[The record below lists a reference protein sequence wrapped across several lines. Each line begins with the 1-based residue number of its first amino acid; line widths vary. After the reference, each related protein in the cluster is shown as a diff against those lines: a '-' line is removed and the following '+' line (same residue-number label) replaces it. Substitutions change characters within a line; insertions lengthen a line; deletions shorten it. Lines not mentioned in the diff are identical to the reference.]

1 MTYTKASINAKGEC
15 VVVEMTANEEALYDE
30 TMQAMS
36 ASMIVTEQPQDAE
49 ADSLRDDTTIE
60 IIEG

>member
-1 MTYTKASINAKGEC
+1 MAYTKASINAKGEC
-15 VVVEMTANEEALYDE
+15 VVVEMTADEEALYDE

-36 ASMIVTEQPQDAE
+36 ASMIVTEHPQPDE
-49 ADSLRDDTTIE
+49 SDSLGSDTTVE

>member
-15 VVVEMTANEEALYDE
+15 VVVEMTADEEALYDE

-36 ASMIVTEQPQDAE
+36 AFLIVTEQPQDAD
-49 ADSLRDDTTIE
+49 ADSLGSDTTIA